1 MRDAQQIKGVS
12 EVAVAEVLSERRLR
26 PVSEE
31 GVAALLASIE
41 TLGVMKDPI
50 QVRRVKHRS
59 GALVLIAGG
68 HRLEAARRLGWETI
82 PATCWDCS
90 DDWAKLMEI
99 DDNVAGAELS
109 AVDTAVFLAER
120 KEVYE
125 RLHPET
131 RAEAFKGNRHT
142 GSLAADTM
150 SIASF
155 AAVTAQKFGLSER
168 HVRRLITAGAALN
181 RVGADKLRGT
191 AIPVTLADLMA
202 FSKMTPEQ
210 QDVAA
215 NRVSNGSSKTLRDA
229 ARAFGGA
236 APSKS
241 VQGSPDQKETT
252 LSDAWDRAPMK
263 IRRAFVAQYLA
274 DLTPMVAQARF
285 ETGEFK

>member
-125 RLHPET
+125 RVYPEAKHGGD
-131 RAEAFKGNRHT
+131 RR
-142 GSLAADTM
+142 SDQVDMM
-150 SIASF
+150 SVWSF

-168 HVRRLITAGAALN
+168 HVRRLITAGAAIN

-191 AIPVTLADLMA
+191 AVPVTLADLMA

-210 QDVAA
+210 QNVAA